1 MRLDRIKA
9 YLIDLVVI
17 LVIYVI
23 STNVIPRSDLLK
35 KYKSDERELR
45 ENYVEQKISM
55 SEYTKQY
62 EVLYYNIS
70 KESKVNDIVYVVS
83 LLIYFVVVPY
93 FLNGQTLG
101 LFLTRL
107 RIERFTIGKLRMWQL
122 LIRNVVI
129 VGLGY
134 SLFRISLVYFLNAK
148 SYYKVLMIVSI
159 IQVILLLL
167 SWIMVI
173 RKKEKRGLHEILSN
187 TEVVSLKKRPKI
199 YRKN

>member
-17 LVIYVI
+17 LIIYII

-35 KYKSDERELR
+35 KYKSDERELH
-45 ENYVEQKISM
+45 ENYVEKKISM

-70 KESKVNDIVYVVS
+70 RESKVNDIVYVVS
-83 LLIYFVVVPY
+83 LLIYFVVVPF

-101 LFLTRL
+101 LFLNRL
-107 RIERFTIGKLRMWQL
+107 RIERFTIGKLHMWQL
-122 LIRNVVI
+122 LVRNVVI

-134 SLFRISLVYFLNAK
+134 SIFRVALVYFLDAK
-148 SYYKVLMIVSI
+148 IYYKVLLGISAVQI
-159 IQVILLLL
+159 LLLLL

-187 TEVVSLKKRPKI
+187 TEVVSLRKRPKKI
-199 YRKN
+199 

>member
-35 KYKSDERELR
+35 KYKSDERELH
-45 ENYVEQKISM
+45 ENYVEKKISM

-70 KESKVNDIVYVVS
+70 KESKINDIVYVVS
-83 LLIYFVVVPY
+83 LLIYFVVVPF

-107 RIERFTIGKLRMWQL
+107 RIERFTIGKLHMWQL
-122 LIRNVVI
+122 LVRNVVI

-134 SLFRISLVYFLNAK
+134 SIFRVSLVYFLDAK
-148 SYYKVLMIVSI
+148 IYYKVLLGISAVQI
-159 IQVILLLL
+159 LLLLL

-187 TEVVSLKKRPKI
+187 TEVVSLKKRPKKI
-199 YRKN
+199 

>member
-17 LVIYVI
+17 LIIYII

-35 KYKSDERELR
+35 KYKSDERELH
-45 ENYVEQKISM
+45 ENYVEKKISM
-55 SEYTKQY
+55 SDYTKQY

-70 KESKVNDIVYVVS
+70 RESKVNDIVYVVS
-83 LLIYFVVVPY
+83 LLIYFVVVPF

-101 LFLTRL
+101 LFLNRL
-107 RIERFTIGKLRMWQL
+107 RIERFTIGKLHMWQL
-122 LIRNVVI
+122 LVRNVVI

-134 SLFRISLVYFLNAK
+134 SIFRVALVYFLDAK
-148 SYYKVLMIVSI
+148 VYYKVLLGISAVQI
-159 IQVILLLL
+159 LLLLL

-187 TEVVSLKKRPKI
+187 TEVVSLRKRPKKI
-199 YRKN
+199 

>member
-17 LVIYVI
+17 LIIYII

-35 KYKSDERELR
+35 KYKSDERELH
-45 ENYVEQKISM
+45 ENYVEKKISM
-55 SEYTKQY
+55 SDYTKQY

-70 KESKVNDIVYVVS
+70 RESKVDDIVYVVS
-83 LLIYFVVVPY
+83 LLIYFVVVPF

-101 LFLTRL
+101 LFLNRL
-107 RIERFTIGKLRMWQL
+107 RIERFTIGKLHMWQL
-122 LIRNVVI
+122 LVRNVVI

-134 SLFRISLVYFLNAK
+134 SIFRVALVYFLDAK
-148 SYYKVLMIVSI
+148 VYYKVLLGISAVQI
-159 IQVILLLL
+159 LLLLL

-187 TEVVSLKKRPKI
+187 TEVVSLRKRPKKI
-199 YRKN
+199 

>member
-17 LVIYVI
+17 LIIYII

-35 KYKSDERELR
+35 KYKSDERELH
-45 ENYVEQKISM
+45 ENYVEKKISM
-55 SEYTKQY
+55 SDYTKQY

-70 KESKVNDIVYVVS
+70 RESKVNDIVYVVS
-83 LLIYFVVVPY
+83 LLIYFVVVPF

-101 LFLTRL
+101 LFLNRL
-107 RIERFTIGKLRMWQL
+107 RIERFTIGKLHMWQL
-122 LIRNVVI
+122 LVRNVVI

-134 SLFRISLVYFLNAK
+134 SIFRVSLVYFLDAK
-148 SYYKVLMIVSI
+148 IYYKVLLGISAVQI
-159 IQVILLLL
+159 LLLLL

-187 TEVVSLKKRPKI
+187 TEVVSLRKRPKKI
-199 YRKN
+199 

>member
-23 STNVIPRSDLLK
+23 STNVIPKSDLLK
-35 KYKSDERELR
+35 KYKSEERELR
-45 ENYVEQKISM
+45 ENYVEQKIST
-55 SEYTKQY
+55 SEYTKKY

-70 KESKVNDIVYVVS
+70 HESKINDLVYIGS
-83 LLIYFVVVPY
+83 LIIYFVVIPF

-101 LFLTRL
+101 LFLNRL
-107 RIERFTIGKLRMWQL
+107 RIERFTIGKLHMWQL

-134 SLFRISLVYFLNAK
+134 SIFRVTLVYFLDAK
-148 SYYKVLMIVSI
+148 IYYKVLMGISI
-159 IQVILLLL
+159 IQILLLFL

-187 TEVVSLKKRPKI
+187 TEVVSLRKRPK
-199 YRKN
+199 KV

>member
-1 MRLDRIKA
+1 MRLNRIKA

-17 LVIYVI
+17 LIIYII

-35 KYKSDERELR
+35 KYKSDERELH
-45 ENYVEQKISM
+45 ENYVEKKISM

-70 KESKVNDIVYVVS
+70 RESKVNDIVYVVS
-83 LLIYFVVVPY
+83 LLIYFVVVPF

-101 LFLTRL
+101 LFLNRL
-107 RIERFTIGKLRMWQL
+107 RIERFTIGKLHMWQL
-122 LIRNVVI
+122 LVRNVVI

-134 SLFRISLVYFLNAK
+134 SIFRVALVYFLDAK
-148 SYYKVLMIVSI
+148 IYYKVLLGISAVQI
-159 IQVILLLL
+159 LLLLL

-187 TEVVSLKKRPKI
+187 TEVVSLRKRPKKI
-199 YRKN
+199 

>member
-17 LVIYVI
+17 LIIYII

-35 KYKSDERELR
+35 KYKSDERELH
-45 ENYVEQKISM
+45 ENYVEKKISM
-55 SEYTKQY
+55 SDYTKQY

-70 KESKVNDIVYVVS
+70 RESKVNDIVYVVS
-83 LLIYFVVVPY
+83 LLIYFVVVPF

-101 LFLTRL
+101 LFLNRL
-107 RIERFTIGKLRMWQL
+107 RIERFTIGKLHMWQL
-122 LIRNVVI
+122 LVRNVVI

-134 SLFRISLVYFLNAK
+134 SIFRVALVYFLDAK
-148 SYYKVLMIVSI
+148 IYYKVLLGISAVQI
-159 IQVILLLL
+159 LLLLL

-187 TEVVSLKKRPKI
+187 TEVVSLRKRPKKI
-199 YRKN
+199 